1 MDEIVR
7 LSLARWPNVPDCTGW
22 LALDG
27 RGRWRIGSERQT
39 ITHAPMIAFISRNYV
54 CDDAGRW
61 FFQNGPQR
69 VFVELD
75 FTPFVWRLVP
85 AGDGQLALLDHTGA
99 SAQHTTGV
107 WLADNGRFLIQADHH
122 IGVLHDHDSSLLL
135 DLLTDAAGRALAEED
150 SAERLNAWL
159 EQPAGAHASELW
171 VSLPGS
177 QAPLPLQQIAA
188 DDVAHAFGFE
198 PRPQLEGG
206 TPGNLH

>member
-85 AGDGQLALLDHTGA
+85 AGDAQLALLDHTGA
-99 SAQHTTGV
+99 SAQHTTGA

-135 DLLTDAAGRALAEED
+135 DLLTDAAGRPLEEED
-150 SAERLNAWL
+150 SAARLNAWL
-159 EQPAGAHASELW
+159 EQPVNAQAADLW
-171 VSLPGS
+171 VRLPGS
-177 QAPLPLQQIAA
+177 PLPLALQQIAA
-188 DDVAHAFGFE
+188 SDIAQVFGFE
-198 PRPQLEGG
+198 ARPQMEPG
-206 TPGNLH
+206 TAGATH